1 MIRAKKLYKRLP
13 FRPEKILGS
22 INEKIGYK
30 LFNHGS
36 GLLSEFIGRYSYKKS
51 IKIKSKYPNFN
62 FYKSNGFS
70 EIGFLSNESL
80 SHLNREF
87 DSLIES
93 ENNYLSK
100 FSRQIRRPEKSMS
113 LDLIINNENL
123 DKIRSFYGTEI
134 KIDSVLCKRNYG
146 FNKSENTSEYF
157 SEKWH
162 YDGSPIYNFKLFII
176 LKKTT
181 LDHGPFHIHNIENSK
196 KINLMGYKDRRN
208 YGNVGIDSIDG
219 IYKMTGD
226 PGLMVLANT
235 NYCIHRAS
243 IPKENYFRD
252 IIVFQ
257 ISLADKPFDLK
268 NWKNDLQKKGID
280 KH

>member
-1 MIRAKKLYKRLP
+1 MTQVKKLYKKLP
-13 FRPEKILGS
+13 FRPEKIIGS
-22 INEKIGYK
+22 INEKLGYK
-30 LFNHGS
+30 FFNHGS
-36 GLLSEFIGRYSYKKS
+36 GLLSEFLGRHQYKKS
-51 IKIKSKYPNFN
+51 LKIESKYPNFG
-62 FYKSNGFS
+62 FYKAKGFS
-70 EIGFLSNESL
+70 EIGYLSNKSL
-80 SHLNREF
+80 SQLNQEF

-93 ENNYLSK
+93 EDNFLSK
-100 FSRQIRRPEKSMS
+100 FSRQIRNPEKSIS
-113 LDLIINNENL
+113 LDLIINNENI

-146 FNKSENTSEYF
+146 FNKSKNSSEYF

-162 YDGSPIYNFKLFII
+162 YDGSPIYNFKLFVI

-196 KINLMGYKDRRN
+196 KINLMGYKNRRN
-208 YGNVGIDSIDG
+208 YGNVEIDG
-219 IYKMTGD
+219 IDGLYKMTGN

-257 ISLADKPFDLK
+257 ISLSDKPFDIK
-268 NWKNDLQKKGID
+268 NWKFSLKKKGID
-280 KH
+280 KN